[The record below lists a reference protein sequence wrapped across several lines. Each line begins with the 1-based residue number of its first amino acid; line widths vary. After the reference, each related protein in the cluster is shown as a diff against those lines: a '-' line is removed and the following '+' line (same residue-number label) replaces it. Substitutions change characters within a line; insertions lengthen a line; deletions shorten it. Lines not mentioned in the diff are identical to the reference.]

1 MKTVTYH
8 SKPIDM
14 KNYIL
19 LFLFTLNCF
28 AQDKRSELKVDL
40 VFDLEN
46 NYSVTIPESPYFVK
60 ENVLQIYPGEELNIE
75 TEIKG
80 NSIVSM
86 KVVKTVDHPERTI
99 NIRFFQDAKDRNKTQ
114 MMLVV
119 KNPFNKKLLYDAL
132 IYIPA
137 HQEWSRT
144 SIIPIQP
151 NLVNYEMWP
160 DVIATMALE
169 NWRFVD

>member
-1 MKTVTYH
+1 MKY
-8 SKPIDM
+8 SI
-14 KNYIL
+14 I
-19 LFLFTLNCF
+19 LFLLTLNCF

-40 VFDLEN
+40 VFNMEN

-60 ENVLQIYPGEELNIE
+60 EKVLQIYPGEELNIE

-80 NSIVSM
+80 DSIASM
-86 KVVKTVDHPERTI
+86 KVVKIVEHPERTI
-99 NIRFFQDAKDRNKTQ
+99 NVRFFQDAKDRSKTQ

-119 KNPFNKKLLYDAL
+119 KNPFNKKLLYDASMYL
-132 IYIPA
+132 PA
-137 HQEWSRT
+137 HNEWSRT
-144 SIIPIQP
+144 SIIAIRP

-169 NWRFVD
+169 NWRFVK